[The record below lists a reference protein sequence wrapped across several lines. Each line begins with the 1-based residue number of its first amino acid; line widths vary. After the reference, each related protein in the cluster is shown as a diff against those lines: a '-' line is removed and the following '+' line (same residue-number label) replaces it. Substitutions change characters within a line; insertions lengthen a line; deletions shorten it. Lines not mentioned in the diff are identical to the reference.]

1 MLSKAILLQALKRNL
16 VSVLTEQEMEML
28 ANQVVVDYFN
38 ALGHSTPEISQFY
51 MGVEVLGARIESGR
65 ELKVRMSKA
74 TSGRILAEMDGFDG
88 DRKSTRLNSSHT
100 VISYAVFCLKKK
112 KKKKKKK
119 NRHRDTKH
127 KTTQ

>member
-1 MLSKAILLQALKRNL
+1 
-16 VSVLTEQEMEML
+16 ML

-88 DRKSTRLNSSHT
+88 FSVDKTHPLHSALLSL
-100 VISYAVFCLKKK
+100 AKKLS
-112 KKKKKKK
+112 
-119 NRHRDTKH
+119 
-127 KTTQ
+127 QEQL